1 MFEALKKGAID
12 LTLKA
17 KGLLTSPESQVY
29 VEDLRKVMMYDGKKC
44 QYPKNYDQIVQ
55 SAKIIENRDMRGNPI
70 LDKDNNPTYKLL
82 YGEKDENGEQPSFRL
97 SLVTENENNDRSYF
111 TIDFLVDPD
120 KDAREF
126 RSSNRS
132 YYSKYY
138 KPFGFSKID
147 LEKHIPIFEVDTQS
161 LELTHSRVLAK
172 KGSSLNNKGEVD
184 EKDIDEKGRNGK
196 LLYTSD
202 YKKLSTHFSEIRDQ
216 NNNLELDKSLISVPI
231 IFVASLAKVCTKL
244 LTSLPIKLGEHLIS
258 KQNPIAK
265 SFGYLLFTPAMAV
278 KNSVNMVATILK
290 APILLFVANEKK
302 YGDAYFTM
310 WKHQLKGCW
319 EEAKSD
325 FNVIKGGEREAE
337 QKEKRPNLDT
347 IIGTWDELDA
357 RRPGI
362 EKGLEKPSNKSSE
375 SIDKSREPGVGKS
388 LNNESI
394 AESRKKAIAQ
404 EKLSNHADK
413 VLSKRNSLQD
423 ERIQSSSR

>member
-1 MFEALKKGAID
+1 MLAS
-12 LTLKA
+12 LTL
-17 KGLLTSPESQVY
+17 GVRSLFTSSEPSTTY
-29 VEDLRKVMMYDGKKC
+29 VKDLRKVITYDRRKC
-44 QYPKNYDQIVQ
+44 QYPKNYDEIVK
-55 SAKIIENRDMRGNPI
+55 SGKIIEAKNS
-70 LDKDNNPTYKLL
+70 KDETIYKLL
-82 YGEKDENGEQPSFRL
+82 YGKEDKDGRQPSFDL
-97 SLVTENENNDRSYF
+97 APVESTGSKEKSVKFHYF
-111 TIDFLVDPD
+111 AINFLVDPD

-138 KPFGFSKID
+138 KPFGFLKID
-147 LEKHIPIFEVDTQS
+147 LEKHIPIFEAEKTKDSQYPF
-161 LELTHSRVLAK
+161 ELTNSSVLTK
-172 KGSSLNNKGEVD
+172 EVKNKEGKVQEVV
-184 EKDIDEKGRNGK
+184 DEKGRNGE

-202 YKKLSTHFSEIRDQ
+202 DKKLSTHFSEIRDQ

-244 LTSLPIKLGEHLIS
+244 LTSLPIKLGEYLIS

-290 APILLFVANEKK
+290 APILLFVTNEKK

-357 RRPGI
+357 RRSGI

>member
-1 MFEALKKGAID
+1 MLAS
-12 LTLKA
+12 LTL
-17 KGLLTSPESQVY
+17 GVRSLFTSSEPSTTY
-29 VEDLRKVMMYDGKKC
+29 VKDLRKVITYDRRKC
-44 QYPKNYDQIVQ
+44 QYPKNYDEIVK
-55 SAKIIENRDMRGNPI
+55 SGKIIEAKNS
-70 LDKDNNPTYKLL
+70 KDETIYKLL
-82 YGEKDENGEQPSFRL
+82 YGEEDKDGRQPSFDL
-97 SLVTENENNDRSYF
+97 APVESTGSKEKSVKFHYF
-111 TIDFLVDPD
+111 TINFLVDPD

-126 RSSNRS
+126 CSSNRS

-138 KPFGFSKID
+138 KPFGFLKID
-147 LEKHIPIFEVDTQS
+147 LEKHIPIFEAEKTKDSQYPF
-161 LELTHSRVLAK
+161 ELTNSSVLTK
-172 KGSSLNNKGEVD
+172 EVKNKEGKVQEVV
-184 EKDIDEKGRNGK
+184 DEKGRNGK

>member
-1 MFEALKKGAID
+1 MLAS
-12 LTLKA
+12 LTL
-17 KGLLTSPESQVY
+17 GVRSLFTSSEPSTTY
-29 VEDLRKVMMYDGKKC
+29 VKDLRKVITYDRRKC
-44 QYPKNYDQIVQ
+44 QYPKNYDEIVK
-55 SAKIIENRDMRGNPI
+55 SGKIIEAKNS
-70 LDKDNNPTYKLL
+70 KDETIYKLL
-82 YGEKDENGEQPSFRL
+82 YGEEDKDGRQPSFDL
-97 SLVTENENNDRSYF
+97 APVESTGSKEKSVKFHYF
-111 TIDFLVDPD
+111 TINFLVDPD

-138 KPFGFSKID
+138 KPFGFLKID
-147 LEKHIPIFEVDTQS
+147 LEKHIPIFEAEKTKDSQYPF
-161 LELTHSRVLAK
+161 ELTNSSVLTK
-172 KGSSLNNKGEVD
+172 EVKNKEGKVQEVV
-184 EKDIDEKGRNGK
+184 DEKGRNGK

-337 QKEKRPNLDT
+337 QKEKCPNLDT